1 MAITGITFDNQVPT
15 AKGLRGA
22 FSSALTDGIIAGC
35 PITYSGLALTI
46 GNGLIN
52 VDGGIFQISG
62 SEVINLSNSGAF
74 ARIKAK
80 IDLSEASTT
89 TTFSQVSF
97 VADYASSANGFP
109 ALTQD
114 DINIGT
120 GVTGI
125 YEAEICVVSIANGAI
140 TGIVRSSEAFAK
152 VQYGNTLPDD
162 APEGTIFLLEV
173 T

>member
-1 MAITGITFDNQVPT
+1 MAITGIIFDNQVPT

-35 PITYSGLALTI
+35 SITYSGLELTI

-52 VDGGIFQISG
+52 VDGGVFQISG
-62 SEVINLSNSGAF
+62 SEVINLSNNGPF

-80 IDLSEASTT
+80 IDLSEPSTT
-89 TTFSQVSF
+89 TAFSQVSF
-97 VADYASSANGFP
+97 VADYANSANGFP
-109 ALTQD
+109 ALIQD

-120 GVTGI
+120 SVTGV
-125 YEAEICVVSIANGAI
+125 YEAEICVVSISNGAI
-140 TGIVRSSEAFAK
+140 TGIVRSAEAFAK
-152 VQYGNTLPDD
+152 IQYGDILPSD
-162 APEGTIFLLEV
+162 APEGTIFLLKV